1 MQGEET
7 CRECRRVRNSI
18 SKITI
23 CRRTMPM
30 ANDEL
35 TKEKLVKPISVQM
48 LGGFVHLRTGGLQ

>member
-1 MQGEET
+1 
-7 CRECRRVRNSI
+7 
-18 SKITI
+18 
-23 CRRTMPM
+23 M